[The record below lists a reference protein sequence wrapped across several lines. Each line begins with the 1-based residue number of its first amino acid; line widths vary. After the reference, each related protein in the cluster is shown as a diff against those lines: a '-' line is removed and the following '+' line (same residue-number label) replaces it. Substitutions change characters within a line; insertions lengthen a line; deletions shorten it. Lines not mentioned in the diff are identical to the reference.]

1 MGKLGGAPHKLENL
15 IQFHLGDTITALSR
29 AVMQPGGGEV
39 LLYATISGG
48 VGTFSP
54 FQSKEVRNSCEVL
67 GGAQEF
73 VAFRSASG
81 TAAVLVAMCVAW
93 G

>member
-54 FQSKEVRNSCEVL
+54 FQSKEVRKGCEAAL
-67 GGAQEF
+67 GGVQPGLL
-73 VAFRSASG
+73 VWLPGLHSA
-81 TAAVLVAMCVAW
+81 LLQW
-93 G
+93 W